1 MRVCVAVVVLLASVV
16 LGNPCREACAFKVCC
31 WARVL
36 AKMSDASHS
45 TCIPFRGWIF
55 FFRWEWVS
63 AGNASTGGAGYFL
76 HCVAV
81 RGHIEVATHDKSHVG
96 STSVDLS
103 GKGEWS
109 CGNQRFLCVGKSHD
123 KFLCTSLIDLPAL
136 AGHGVTARRYT

>member
-55 FFRWEWVS
+55 FFSLGVGFSRKRIHRRRWIFPTLCGCAWTYRSGNTRQEPCWEHERGPEW
-63 AGNASTGGAGYFL
+63 
-76 HCVAV
+76 
-81 RGHIEVATHDKSHVG
+81 
-96 STSVDLS
+96 
-103 GKGEWS
+103 
-109 CGNQRFLCVGKSHD
+109 QR
-123 KFLCTSLIDLPAL
+123 
-136 AGHGVTARRYT
+136 